1 MTSSDNQG
9 ATWSAPVKISS
20 DAGQLNDQVFPGIV
34 VDPQGNVNVAFYDQR
49 LDPADDLL
57 WTWIARSAD
66 GGVTWNDVQISDVGW
81 NDSFTEFGG
90 TFIGDYIDNESGP
103 TGLLHPFWC
112 DGRSG
117 SQDVYTDSV
126 NLQLFTN
133 VDTVSAAT
141 GGTVGFQI
149 RVGPNHAGE
158 SYLMVASGS
167 GTSPGVT
174 IAGGVHVPLNPDF
187 WTTLSISFA
196 NSAIFPGS
204 AGVLDAKGAST
215 AQMNTLGPFDPLFI
229 GTDLDFSVVTIGG
242 GGIATHATPPTRVS
256 LVP

>member
-1 MTSSDNQG
+1 MLSSNLEQTLHRALAVANERRHEY
-9 ATWSAPVKISS
+9 ATLEHLLLALTEDS
-20 DAGQLNDQVFPGIV
+20 DAIAVLRACGIDLEQL
-34 VDPQGNVNVAFYDQR
+34 R
-49 LDPADDLL
+49 
-57 WTWIARSAD
+57 
-66 GGVTWNDVQISDVGW
+66 
-81 NDSFTEFGG
+81 G
-90 TFIGDYIDNESGP
+90 TIGDYIDNESGP

-167 GTSPGVT
+167 GTSPGAT